1 MGLQAGDEWQP
12 LTMPICDTFVHPMIR
27 TYKRK
32 LKLTKSQEQRI
43 SSWIGA
49 CRVVYNLAL
58 EIKIESWKKLQK
70 GVSQYDL
77 QAQLPALREEL
88 AWMKDVDSQSLQNVL
103 KRLDLAYKS
112 FFKGGGFPKW
122 ANKRD
127 FRSIHI
133 QRIKCCEHTVN
144 IPKIGDLKLFK
155 DSPIVGH
162 PRTAKIIKE
171 PTGYFICIQCD
182 QVPVKFVSENQAIG
196 LDMGIAHFC
205 IDSNGKFVP
214 NKKHFKTHE
223 RHLRIAN
230 RSLARKKKGS
240 NRWTRQAKKL
250 SRLHHTIANV
260 RKDFLH
266 KESTRIAK
274 QNSMVYMEDLKIKN
288 MSKSAKG
295 TAEEHG
301 KNVAAKSGLNR
312 SILDCGWGNFGTM
325 LEYKTEVL
333 KVNPKHTSQ
342 ICSYC
347 GHKDAKNRLSQSKF
361 VCTSCAH
368 TSNADVNAAKNILS
382 RGTALYRQREALA
395 CA

>member
-1 MGLQAGDEWQP
+1 ME
-12 LTMPICDTFVHPMIR
+12 
-27 TYKRK
+27 
-32 LKLTKSQEQRI
+32 
-43 SSWIGA
+43 
-49 CRVVYNLAL
+49 
-58 EIKIESWKKLQK
+58 KLQK
-70 GVSQYDL
+70 GVSQYEL

-88 AWMKDVDSQSLQNVL
+88 AWVKDVDSQSLQNVL
-103 KRLDLAYKS
+103 KRLDLAYKF

-133 QRIKCCEHTVN
+133 QRIKYCEHTVK

-155 DSPIVGH
+155 DSPIVGI
-162 PRTAKIIKE
+162 PKTAKIIKE
-171 PTGYFICIQCD
+171 PTGFFICIQCEH
-182 QVPVKFVSENQAIG
+182 VPVKFVSENQAIG

-205 IDSNGKFVP
+205 IDSNAHFVVNP
-214 NKKHFKTHE
+214 QHFKTNE
-223 RHLRIAN
+223 RCLRIAN

-274 QNSMVYMEDLKIKN
+274 QYSIVYMENLKIKN
-288 MSKSAKG
+288 MSKSSKG
-295 TAEEHG
+295 SLEEPG
-301 KNVAAKSGLNR
+301 KQVAAKSGLNR
-312 SILDCGWGNFGTM
+312 SILDCGWGYFGTM
-325 LEYKTEVL
+325 LAYKTKVV

-342 ICSYC
+342 ICSSC
-347 GHKDAKNRLSQSKF
+347 GHQDTGSRLSQSKF
-361 VCTSCAH
+361 VCTSCNYVA
-368 TSNADVNAAKNILS
+368 NADVNAAKNILS
-382 RGTALYRQREALA
+382 RGTARYRQREAVA

>member
-1 MGLQAGDEWQP
+1 MFGY
-12 LTMPICDTFVHPMIR
+12 PMIR

-49 CRVVYNLAL
+49 CRVVYNLGM
-58 EIKIESWKKLQK
+58 EIKQASYKSTGKS
-70 GVSQYDL
+70 VSKYDL
-77 QAQLPALREEL
+77 MKQLPDLKEDFE
-88 AWMKDVDSQSLQNVL
+88 WIKDVPSQTLQASLD
-103 KRLDLAYKS
+103 RLDRSYQNFFRS
-112 FFKGGGFPKW
+112 FKKGGGYPKF
-122 ANKRD
+122 ASKNTFK
-127 FRSIHI
+127 SILF
-133 QRIKCCEHTVN
+133 KSVSVN
-144 IPKIGDLKLFK
+144 GNFASIPKIGSVKMFK
-155 DSPIVGH
+155 DSEIKGNPK
-162 PRTAKIIKE
+162 TAQVIKE

-205 IDSNGKFVP
+205 IDSNGQFVANP
-214 NKKHFKTHE
+214 KHFKRHE

-240 NRWTRQAKKL
+240 NRWTQQAKKL

-274 QNSMVYMEDLKIKN
+274 ANAMVYMEDLKIKN

-312 SILDCGWGNFGTM
+312 SILDCGWGNFGMM
-325 LEYKTEVL
+325 LEYKTAVV

-347 GHKDAKNRLSQSKF
+347 GHKDAQSRISQSEFK
-361 VCTSCAH
+361 CTSCSN